1 MAHQDLAPQPL
12 GSNGHNLLETS
23 PMSTWPAVVSRSGAS
38 SKKTP
43 GASTTCLPAPSSA
56 SIVAATHDR
65 YYEP

>member
-1 MAHQDLAPQPL
+1 
-12 GSNGHNLLETS
+12 
-23 PMSTWPAVVSRSGAS
+23 MSTWPAVVSRSGAS

-56 SIVAATHDR
+56 SIVATATHDR